1 MTLPTAID
9 RAKKQPAKIATPKK
23 YFIRLYFYHQH
34 DYGGNNDE

>member
-9 RAKKQPAKIATPKK
+9 RAKKQPDKIATLKK

>member
-23 YFIRLYFYHQH
+23 YFIRLYFYYQQK
-34 DYGGNNDE
+34 YGGKK